1 MILFLLAL
9 QAFRTKLQ
17 KNHLKA
23 IFEIGSGAT
32 DLIIM
37 PDFTTRLDTF
47 PTIKKTH
54 WYGLK
59 RLGIETV
66 HDLFYHFPHRY
77 EDYSVTTPIAEL
89 APDTRVTVEGSIT
102 KLTASKTWKK
112 KLLLTEAIVEDHT
125 GVLRVIWFN
134 QRFVQT
140 VLKEGQSVRLSG
152 KVTRD
157 RDGLVMQSPAF
168 ERAERVATHT
178 GRLVPVYPET
188 TGFTSKFLRWQIATI
203 FGKLKVIPDPL
214 DAAIIADLHLPDL
227 RTALAYI
234 HFPKL
239 EKQVLLAEKRF
250 AFEEMFFLQLK
261 SLSVRA
267 AAEEGRSRPITLS
280 LPQREAFLKTLGFA
294 LTSAQEK
301 AIAEILADLART
313 HPMNRLLNGDVG
325 SGKTAV
331 AMTAT
336 YAATESGYQSA
347 LLAPTEVLATQ
358 HAASFDHLFAPLGK
372 NVALLTGSLATLG
385 GKPIRRN
392 ALVRAIAAG
401 IPDIVIGT
409 HAILEERVRFHS
421 LALVVVDEQH
431 RFGVAQRA
439 RLQEKAFESEDGS
452 DSTIPHFLTMT
463 ATPIPRTLALTL
475 FGNLD
480 LSLLDE
486 MPKTRKPIITRVAI
500 SDAARRKVYAFI
512 ENELENGRQT
522 FVILPLVEVSK
533 AMEEVKAATT
543 EAARL
548 GKEVFPRHRIG
559 LLHGRMKTKEKEIIM
574 RDFREKKL
582 DILVSTAVVEVG
594 IDIPNATVMLIEGA
608 ERFGLSQLH
617 QFRGR
622 VGRGA
627 DQSYCFLFPSDGK
640 SPESA
645 RLQALEKTASGFE
658 LAEIDLKLRGPGA
671 FLGTRQS
678 GLPDIAMEHLSNMK
692 LIQIAREK
700 AALVL
705 ATDPTLA
712 NHPLLK
718 KALQKFEEKIHF
730 E

>member
-1 MILFLLAL
+1 ML
-9 QAFRTKLQ
+9 
-17 KNHLKA
+17 
-23 IFEIGSGAT
+23 
-32 DLIIM
+32 
-37 PDFTTRLDTF
+37 DFTTRLDTF
-47 PTIKKTH
+47 PTIKKAY

-59 RLGIETV
+59 RLGVETV
-66 HDLFYHFPHRY
+66 RDLFYHFPHRY
-77 EDYSVTTPIAEL
+77 EDYSITTPIADL
-89 APDTRVTVEGSIT
+89 TPDTKVTVEGIVT
-102 KLTASKTWKK
+102 KLTAGKTWKK
-112 KLLLTEAIVEDHT
+112 KLLLTEATVEDRT
-125 GVLRVIWFN
+125 GTLRAIWFN

-152 KVTRD
+152 KIARD

-168 ERAERVATHT
+168 ERAERSATHT

-188 TGFTSKFLRWQIATI
+188 TGLTSKFLRWQIATI
-203 FGKLKVIPDPL
+203 FEKLKTIPDPL
-214 DAAIIADLHLPDL
+214 NAAILSDLHLPDL

-234 HFPKL
+234 HFPRL

-267 AAEEGRSRPITLS
+267 TAARGQARPVS
-280 LPQREAFLKTLGFA
+280 LAPATREAFLKTLGFE
-294 LTSAQEK
+294 LTGAQEK
-301 AIAEILADLART
+301 AITEILADLAGT

-331 AMTAT
+331 AMTAM

-347 LLAPTEVLATQ
+347 LLAPTEVLAVQ
-358 HAASFDHLFAPLGK
+358 HAASFERLFAPLGK
-372 NVALLTGSLATLG
+372 NVALLTGSLATLS
-385 GKPIRRN
+385 GKPISRG
-392 ALVRAIAAG
+392 ALVKAIAAG

-409 HAILEERVRFHS
+409 HAILEDKVRFHS

-486 MPKTRKPIITRVAI
+486 MPKARKPIITRVAI
-500 SDAARRKVYAFI
+500 SDAARKKVYAFI
-512 ENELENGRQT
+512 EQEIEKGRQA
-522 FVILPLVEVSK
+522 FVILPLVETSK

-548 GKEVFPRHRIG
+548 EKEVFTHRRIG
-559 LLHGRMKTKEKEIIM
+559 LLHGRMKAKEKEIIM
-574 RDFREKKL
+574 RDFKERKL

-622 VGRGA
+622 VGRGS

-645 RLQALEKTASGFE
+645 RLQALEKTSSGFE

-678 GLPDIAMEHLSNMK
+678 GLPDIAMEHLSNVK

-700 AALVL
+700 AARVL
-705 ATDPTLA
+705 EQDPTLT
-712 NHPLLK
+712 NHPLLR
-718 KALQKFEEKIHF
+718 KALQTFEERIHL